1 MSIVRSMLDSDLYK
15 FTMGKA
21 VLAYRQNVP
30 ACYVFLNRRPE
41 GKFNERF
48 FAAFQR
54 ELEDIKR
61 LALTSEEAEWL
72 YKSHPF
78 LGHQYVEWLMNYRFD
93 PSEIDADIVDGELYL
108 QIDGPWERTIYWEVP
123 LMSIISELFFEH
135 CDTGW
140 TSNGYEQ
147 RTKEKA
153 EALTGIPYADFGT
166 RRRRSF
172 DTQDLVV
179 RTFAQ
184 HGSNFVGTSN
194 VHLAHKHNVK
204 AIGTMA
210 HEWIMG
216 ISALEGLRHAN
227 RHALKIWSKVFN
239 GDLGIALTDTF
250 GTKLFWEDFD
260 PYLSRLFDG
269 VRHDSGDPMQFA
281 ESAIKHYKDNGIDPN
296 TKTIVF
302 SDGLNTERAIQLW
315 KELEGKIRRS
325 FGIGTH
331 FTNDIP
337 ESKAL
342 NMVIKL
348 WSCDN
353 IPVVKLSDVKTKQI
367 GNFDALRVANWTFS
381 GKSLDPQ
388 PW

>member
-1 MSIVRSMLDSDLYK
+1 
-15 FTMGKA
+15 MGKA

-30 ACYVFLNRRPE
+30 VRYVFSNRRPE

-48 FAAFQR
+48 FTAFQR
-54 ELEDIKR
+54 ELEDMNR
-61 LALTSEEAEWL
+61 LALTNDEAEWF

-78 LGHQYVEWLMNYRFD
+78 LGRQYIEWLMNYRFD
-93 PSEIDADIVDGELYL
+93 PSEVTAELKDGELNL
-108 QIDGPWERTIYWEVP
+108 EINGPWERAIYWEVP
-123 LMSIISELFFEH
+123 LMSMISELFFEH

-140 TSNGYEQ
+140 TSDGYEQ
-147 RTKEKA
+147 RTKDKA
-153 EALTGIPYADFGT
+153 EALLGIPYADFGT

-179 RTFAQ
+179 RTFSQ
-184 HGSNFVGTSN
+184 QGGGNFVGTSN
-194 VHLAHKHNVK
+194 VHLAHKYNLK

-250 GTKLFWEDFD
+250 GTAAFWEDFD

-269 VRHDSGDPMQFA
+269 VRHDSGDPMVFA
-281 ESAIKHYKDNGIDPN
+281 ESTIKHYRDNRIDPN
-296 TKTIVF
+296 TRTIVF
-302 SDGLNTERAIQLW
+302 SDGLNTELAIQLW
-315 KELEGKIRRS
+315 TELEGKIRRS

-337 ESKAL
+337 GSKAL

-348 WSCDN
+348 WMCN
-353 IPVVKLSDVKTKQI
+353 GIPVVKLSDIEAKQM
-367 GNFDALRVANWTFS
+367 GDPDALRVANWTFF
-381 GKSLDPQ
+381 GKNLDG
-388 PW
+388 